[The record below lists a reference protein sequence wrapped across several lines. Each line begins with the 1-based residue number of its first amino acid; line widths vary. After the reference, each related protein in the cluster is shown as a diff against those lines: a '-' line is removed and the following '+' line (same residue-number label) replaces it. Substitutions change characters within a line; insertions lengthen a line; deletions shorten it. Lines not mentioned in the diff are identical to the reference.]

1 MLYNIIEDISTITTI
16 PLKTLY
22 KLADKAGDCLCNN
35 VLESKNMDDNTST
48 MDIGIGKIIVNI
60 TPQNITYTFSP
71 SKELEVKMVEA
82 IKTNNSPLVENIET
96 NLAAKILNTY
106 KDLIWVKI

>member
-22 KLADKAGDCLCNN
+22 KLADKAGDCLCNDA
-35 VLESKNMDDNTST
+35 LESKTMGDTTSII
-48 MDIGIGKIIVNI
+48 DIGIGKITINI
-60 TPQNITYTFSP
+60 TSKNITYTFSP
-71 SKELEVKMVEA
+71 SKELEAKMVEA
-82 IKTNNSPLVENIET
+82 INTNNSPLVENIET

-106 KDLIWVKI
+106 KDLI